1 MSYLEIV
8 KELYLVIDEE
18 LEYKQDE
25 VFNKAKSEAEVLENI
40 IKAYIKLTGDNCDE
54 VNHITAL
61 KMYIDLNLNDVID
74 ISPEELINEIKIRK
88 IIFKEILPLY
98 KISSLQFAELNA
110 KLLNKMGFFLQEV
123 KSTDDGGVEML
134 TFNEMSGEEKK
145 HVIQCKKNERP
156 VGVRIIEEL
165 LLIVELKKANNGI
178 LISDNSFTSKAI
190 DLASDNNLKLI
201 DGKKFRELLST
212 YKIKLY

>member
-40 IKAYIKLTGDNCDE
+40 IKAYIKLTGDNCEE

-74 ISPEELINEIKIRK
+74 ISPEELINEIKIFK
-88 IIFKEILPLY
+88 KLIFKESLPLY

-134 TFNEMSGEEKK
+134 TFNEMLGEEKK
-145 HVIQCKKNERP
+145 HVIQCKK
-156 VGVRIIEEL
+156 
-165 LLIVELKKANNGI
+165 K
-178 LISDNSFTSKAI
+178 
-190 DLASDNNLKLI
+190 
-201 DGKKFRELLST
+201 
-212 YKIKLY
+212 